1 VHGRNEV
8 DMSEDRYLREP
19 EVQQLTGL
27 SRTTRWRLERSDKF
41 PKRRQLSDNA
51 VGWRLSEIS
60 EWLSARPTRSEAA

>member
-1 VHGRNEV
+1 
-8 DMSEDRYLREP
+8 MSEDRYLREP